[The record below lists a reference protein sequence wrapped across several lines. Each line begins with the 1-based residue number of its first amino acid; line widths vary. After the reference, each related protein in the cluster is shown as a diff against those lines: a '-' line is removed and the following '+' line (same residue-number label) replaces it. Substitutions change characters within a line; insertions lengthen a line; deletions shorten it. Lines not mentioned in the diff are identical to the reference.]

1 MESFSVEKS
10 LSGTFQEAMKMG
22 HVKRSREPGHK
33 SGSHNTALGLLDNKK
48 LRELR
53 KKRGLT
59 QIGLEDAAEI
69 DVQTISRLERSP
81 CKASTETLV
90 KLARYF
96 DVPCGFLL
104 GEASADVV
112 DYYEGQPEFIAQ
124 VNRFLRLLSEK
135 AKHQPSEL
143 LNVFCALLEADPE
156 RLISVPEAMLKEE
169 RVFGLWWS
177 ILAAYEKADWVRMS
191 TKAEDLKQLAEEL
204 HRPFL
209 VAVARAYKA
218 QALCQMGTEA
228 ELVQAKGELDMVPK
242 DSQLFESAV
251 IYRLRAKVLR
261 RQNKVREALEMCNKA
276 KQIMDKAGRDDVLF
290 LFEKVKLM
298 RYLGVLNS
306 RVARQMGDDHDAAWQ
321 KHMMEGNK
329 YFEECET
336 AIKDL
341 EKELPREAKV
351 EEMLLAFTK
360 ARHFEIYGQF
370 KDAYDSALQALELA
384 QENHDDD
391 YYAEVKMFLVHIC
404 TQLRRKGEAAEYFGS
419 LLPLSKHS
427 TERLKRYC
435 RKWVVPYKDRLSE

>member
-1 MESFSVEKS
+1 
-10 LSGTFQEAMKMG
+10 MG
-22 HVKRSREPGHK
+22 HVKHSREPGHK
-33 SGSHNTALGLLDNKK
+33 SGSHNTALGLLDNEK

-59 QIGLEDAAEI
+59 QIGLEEAAEI

-90 KLARYF
+90 KLARFF
-96 DVPCGFLL
+96 DVPCGLLL
-104 GEASADVV
+104 GQASADVV
-112 DYYEGQPEFIAQ
+112 DYYEGQPEFVVQ

-156 RLISVPEAMLKEE
+156 RLISIPEAMLKEE
-169 RVFGLWWS
+169 KVFGLWWS

-191 TKAEDLKQLAEEL
+191 VKAEELKQLAEEL

-218 QALCQMGTEA
+218 QALCQMDTEA

-242 DSQLFESAV
+242 DSQLFESAL

-261 RQNKVREALEMCNKA
+261 RQDKIREALEMCNEA
-276 KQIMDKAGRDDVLF
+276 KHIMDKAGRDDVLF
-290 LFEKVKLM
+290 LLEKVKLM

-306 RVARQMGDDHDAAWQ
+306 RVARQMGDEHGTAWQ
-321 KHMMEGNK
+321 KHMMESNK
-329 YFEECET
+329 YFEGCET

-341 EKELPREAKV
+341 ANELPREAKV

-360 ARHFEIYGQF
+360 ARDFEIHGQF
-370 KDAYDSALQALELA
+370 EDAYDSAWRALNLA
-384 QENHDDD
+384 QKNHEEG
-391 YYAEVKMFLVHIC
+391 YSAGVKMFLVHIC
-404 TQLRRKGEAAEYFGS
+404 TQLGRKDEAAEYFGS
-419 LLPLSKHS
+419 LLPLSKYRNG
-427 TERLKRYC
+427 RLKRYC
-435 RKWVVPYKDRLSE
+435 QKWVVPNKDRLSE